1 MNKGFLNP
9 QKLIQ
14 EIGFKYGDKVADFG
28 SGSGNL
34 TVFIAQAVGNSG
46 RVFAIDVQERALQA
60 VKSRAEIMGLNN
72 IKTIQADLEAFD
84 GSTLKEN
91 SMDAVFVSNTLF
103 QVKDKEAVIK
113 EAKRV
118 LRDSGM
124 LIIVDWQ
131 PKQTPFGP
139 HSDRRTSPEEV
150 KKIVGK
156 ESEREL
162 TEVGDFYFGLVF
174 IK

>member
-14 EIGFKYGDKVADFG
+14 EIGFDYGDKVADFG

-34 TVFIAQAVGNSG
+34 TVFIAQAVGNNG
-46 RVFAIDVQERALQA
+46 RVFAIDIQDRALQA
-60 VKSRAEIMGLNN
+60 VASRAEIMGLNN
-72 IKTIQADLEAFD
+72 IKTIHANLEAPN
-84 GSTLKEN
+84 GSTLKDD
-91 SMDAVFVSNTLF
+91 SMDAVFISNTLF
-103 QVKDKEAVIK
+103 QTEDKLAIIK

-118 LRDSGM
+118 LRPLGM
-124 LIIVDWQ
+124 LIVIDWQ

-156 ESEREL
+156 EPEREL

-174 IK
+174 RK